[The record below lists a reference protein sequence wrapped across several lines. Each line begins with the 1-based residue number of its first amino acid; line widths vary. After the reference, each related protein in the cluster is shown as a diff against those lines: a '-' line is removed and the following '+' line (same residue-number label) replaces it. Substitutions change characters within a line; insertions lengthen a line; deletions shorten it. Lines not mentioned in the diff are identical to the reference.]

1 MKIQEQSGRKA
12 IAIFALA
19 VFLAFIGAHAAHSFH
34 THQAHA
40 KNRAYATDGCLL
52 CLNSALTV
60 AGTSFAAP
68 PLTVYLLVTVLLSI
82 GISHPEPEMVVHFT
96 RPPPA
101 SH

>member
-1 MKIQEQSGRKA
+1 
-12 IAIFALA
+12 
-19 VFLAFIGAHAAHSFH
+19 
-34 THQAHA
+34 
-40 KNRAYATDGCLL
+40 
-52 CLNSALTV
+52 LNSALTV

-82 GISHPEPEMVVHFT
+82 GISHPEPETVVHFT